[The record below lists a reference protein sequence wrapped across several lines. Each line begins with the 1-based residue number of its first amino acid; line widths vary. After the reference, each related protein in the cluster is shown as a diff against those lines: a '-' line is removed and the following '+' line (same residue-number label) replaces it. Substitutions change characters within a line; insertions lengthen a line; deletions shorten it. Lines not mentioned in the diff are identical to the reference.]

1 MILRSITY
9 LGIGVLVL
17 ISACSTEKNSFLNRT
32 YHSTTARF
40 NGHFNANELLDQSL
54 NTFYSS
60 KKDDFYEILPV
71 NLLPNEEESK
81 GMHSAIDTAISKCS
95 NVIKNHSMPSTED
108 MYYKDEEHNKWIDEN
123 WITIGRALYYKREYK
138 QAKKNFEFVK
148 RLFEKDPSYYVAKLW
163 IAKIQIEQRKF
174 ADAKIILDDLNAI
187 SLEQKDKTF
196 RDYIP
201 FVKEKTE
208 DGEEVPKMSKK
219 LQYEIYKTY
228 SDLAIKRK
236 EYPEAINGLN
246 SAITKCPSA
255 AEKTRLHFILGQLYQ
270 QSNVLDSARSHYS
283 QALKA
288 SAPFEIS
295 FNARLNRAISGG
307 GDKLSRDLKK
317 MLKDAKNAQYKDQV
331 YYALANLEIN
341 RSNKELARVY
351 LTKSAFYSNGNARQ
365 KAMSYEKLGDLSYFE
380 KNYVSAQKY
389 YDSCTRFI
397 PEGYPNGDLIRDK
410 ALKLSDLVE
419 AIEIVM
425 FEDSVQ
431 RIALMDEKER
441 EQFLKETLKQIKQEA
456 QKRKEME
463 AAKLLALQEQNNANA
478 PSTKKSVFTNPKLR
492 EEGYNDFRKA
502 WGSRDNEDHW
512 RRSEKIVFSNEEL
525 SDSSAVDSLLVEE
538 IGIDSL
544 TIDDLRKNIPLSD
557 SAFALSEINL
567 FEALYQ
573 SGVLYKEILNEAELA
588 QIQFNRVL
596 DINQRNLTDLSCAFQ
611 LYKLNESTGKKEVY
625 ANHILTH
632 YPSSDAAKY
641 MNDPD
646 FYVKQKESQKIDE
659 MAYVELVD
667 LYYAGSYKA
676 VVDSTDRIIK
686 DDLSNAYRGEYLLL
700 NVFANGQLKENKQ
713 ELVPLINRVI
723 EEKPGTP
730 QAEIAQN
737 LLDILENGFSKNDSV
752 NFDPEYIYTFDETE
766 KHFIIVLLDED
777 DDEDDVKYG
786 VSTFNKKKH
795 KAKKLKTSTN
805 LTMNKTSFI
814 LVKEFENIKSAQEY
828 INTYKAGY
836 DILDDYQDNKIYSIG
851 KNNLKILIE
860 TSNFEEYKSFFIDFY

>member
-1 MILRSITY
+1 
-9 LGIGVLVL
+9 
-17 ISACSTEKNSFLNRT
+17 
-32 YHSTTARF
+32 
-40 NGHFNANELLDQSL
+40 
-54 NTFYSS
+54 
-60 KKDDFYEILPV
+60 
-71 NLLPNEEESK
+71 
-81 GMHSAIDTAISKCS
+81 
-95 NVIKNHSMPSTED
+95 
-108 MYYKDEEHNKWIDEN
+108 
-123 WITIGRALYYKREYK
+123 
-138 QAKKNFEFVK
+138 
-148 RLFEKDPSYYVAKLW
+148 
-163 IAKIQIEQRKF
+163 
-174 ADAKIILDDLNAI
+174 
-187 SLEQKDKTF
+187 
-196 RDYIP
+196 
-201 FVKEKTE
+201 
-208 DGEEVPKMSKK
+208 
-219 LQYEIYKTY
+219 
-228 SDLAIKRK
+228 
-236 EYPEAINGLN
+236 
-246 SAITKCPSA
+246 
-255 AEKTRLHFILGQLYQ
+255 
-270 QSNVLDSARSHYS
+270 
-283 QALKA
+283 
-288 SAPFEIS
+288 
-295 FNARLNRAISGG
+295 
-307 GDKLSRDLKK
+307 
-317 MLKDAKNAQYKDQV
+317 
-331 YYALANLEIN
+331 
-341 RSNKELARVY
+341 
-351 LTKSAFYSNGNARQ
+351 
-365 KAMSYEKLGDLSYFE
+365 
-380 KNYVSAQKY
+380 
-389 YDSCTRFI
+389 
-397 PEGYPNGDLIRDK
+397 
-410 ALKLSDLVE
+410 
-419 AIEIVM
+419 
-425 FEDSVQ
+425 
-431 RIALMDEKER
+431 
-441 EQFLKETLKQIKQEA
+441 
-456 QKRKEME
+456 
-463 AAKLLALQEQNNANA
+463 
-478 PSTKKSVFTNPKLR
+478 
-492 EEGYNDFRKA
+492 
-502 WGSRDNEDHW
+502 
-512 RRSEKIVFSNEEL
+512 
-525 SDSSAVDSLLVEE
+525 
-538 IGIDSL
+538 
-544 TIDDLRKNIPLSD
+544 
-557 SAFALSEINL
+557 
-567 FEALYQ
+567 
-573 SGVLYKEILNEAELA
+573 VLYKEILNEAELA

-641 MNDPD
+641 LNDPD

>member
-1 MILRSITY
+1 
-9 LGIGVLVL
+9 
-17 ISACSTEKNSFLNRT
+17 
-32 YHSTTARF
+32 
-40 NGHFNANELLDQSL
+40 
-54 NTFYSS
+54 
-60 KKDDFYEILPV
+60 
-71 NLLPNEEESK
+71 
-81 GMHSAIDTAISKCS
+81 
-95 NVIKNHSMPSTED
+95 
-108 MYYKDEEHNKWIDEN
+108 
-123 WITIGRALYYKREYK
+123 
-138 QAKKNFEFVK
+138 
-148 RLFEKDPSYYVAKLW
+148 
-163 IAKIQIEQRKF
+163 
-174 ADAKIILDDLNAI
+174 
-187 SLEQKDKTF
+187 
-196 RDYIP
+196 
-201 FVKEKTE
+201 
-208 DGEEVPKMSKK
+208 
-219 LQYEIYKTY
+219 
-228 SDLAIKRK
+228 
-236 EYPEAINGLN
+236 
-246 SAITKCPSA
+246 
-255 AEKTRLHFILGQLYQ
+255 
-270 QSNVLDSARSHYS
+270 
-283 QALKA
+283 
-288 SAPFEIS
+288 
-295 FNARLNRAISGG
+295 
-307 GDKLSRDLKK
+307 
-317 MLKDAKNAQYKDQV
+317 
-331 YYALANLEIN
+331 
-341 RSNKELARVY
+341 
-351 LTKSAFYSNGNARQ
+351 
-365 KAMSYEKLGDLSYFE
+365 
-380 KNYVSAQKY
+380 
-389 YDSCTRFI
+389 
-397 PEGYPNGDLIRDK
+397 
-410 ALKLSDLVE
+410 
-419 AIEIVM
+419 
-425 FEDSVQ
+425 
-431 RIALMDEKER
+431 
-441 EQFLKETLKQIKQEA
+441 
-456 QKRKEME
+456 ME

-641 MNDPD
+641 LNDPD